1 MGRLDQHYEP
11 VTFGD
16 LRRDGMWLHLL
27 CNSCGHEREV
37 EVSKPP
43 FADKPDSTVVPSLG
57 KSMVCSGCGVKG
69 NIWSVPEF
77 HAGAERREYWRRP

>member
-1 MGRLDQHYEP
+1 MKRGARQTFEP
-11 VTFGD
+11 VTLGD
-16 LRRDGMWLHLL
+16 LRRDRMWLHLL

-37 EVSKPP
+37 ETTKAP
-43 FADKPDSTVVPSLG
+43 FDRMPDGAVVPLIG

-77 HAGAERREYWRRP
+77 HAGAERQAYWRR